1 MADTAGGSLLPVTPA
16 FRIDVQMG
24 GVKFD
29 VSANPGEKLTMEVGE
44 RRIDSGE
51 LFPGMFTVR
60 DASGVYAQY
69 DISNGSEVKRFD
81 NKEEFENLFRDKLKT
96 LSLGE
101 RRAKLASVGIAD
113 IIKIPNPEKVK
124 TSTEQPPIVETEV
137 QTKVEEALPI
147 TTSTEAKSTEMATQT
162 NKNTIG
168 ISSSVK
174 EELRKIL
181 KDDAKLNEA
190 VKLLNEMEPGKL
202 RSNIIFNPEYK
213 VVADLIKSIVAFK
226 IKEYVDMLEEDG
238 KTLVQANTLP
248 ETLPEETSGQNVEQT
263 LVQVSTSP
271 ENTSDQADTSPEQ
284 TLVQVSTSPE
294 NTSDQTGTSPQ
305 QTLDQSQTLPENQP
319 ANLSAVNTTLFENN
333 QTANLPETNITA
345 VNTTLFENNQTGGKT
360 KKTKGKLRKL
370 KTRKQRKVN
379 RQ

>member
-1 MADTAGGSLLPVTPA
+1 MADTAGGSLLPVAPA

-60 DASGVYAQY
+60 DSSGIYIQY

-96 LSLGE
+96 LSLGD

-124 TSTEQPPIVETEV
+124 TSTEHTPIVETEV

-147 TTSTEAKSTEMATQT
+147 TTSTETLTEAKSTEMAIQT

-190 VKLLNEMEPGKL
+190 VKLLNETEPGKL

-248 ETLPEETSGQNVEQT
+248 EETSGQNVEQT
-263 LVQVSTSP
+263 LDQASTSP
-271 ENTSDQADTSPEQ
+271 EDTSEQAGTSPGQTSNEPGTSPEETLDQNVDQTSDQPE
-284 TLVQVSTSPE
+284 
-294 NTSDQTGTSPQ
+294 
-305 QTLDQSQTLPENQP
+305 
-319 ANLSAVNTTLFENN
+319 N
-333 QTANLPETNITA
+333 QTANLPETNITT
-345 VNTTLFENNQTGGKT
+345 VNTTLFENKKNTPTVTQQTGGKT